1 MTQSLYADLPEGCY
15 PPLPPAK
22 GGVFL
27 REGDKGAKC
36 LTHWNDVHGY
46 LDQLPSHA
54 IPGQKALI
62 AGDYTVFVWQDK
74 QWVELPDES
83 AHVKACIERGNFCAL
98 KINYIDV
105 PDVSLEAGITFGGKN
120 RREWT
125 IGNWI
130 AHLGGRINK
139 DGYLEFGSI
148 YAFNMMLAQMLRAD
162 FKGGEENIRITI
174 DGGTD
179 AMKAAM
185 AMLVAGSLGEKHTT
199 PGKHLTELIDKVN
212 NEPVDLNSIA
222 EQTRIIG
229 ETDIIIDVLP
239 SLRR

>member
-1 MTQSLYADLPEGCY
+1 MTDERYKDLPEGCH
-15 PPLPPAK
+15 PPLPPYRGAI
-22 GGVFL
+22 FL
-27 REGDKGAKC
+27 REGNRETRY
-36 LTHWNDVHGY
+36 LTSWNNIHEY
-46 LDQLPSHA
+46 LDQLPGNA

-62 AGDYTVFVWQDK
+62 AGDHTIWVWQES

-83 AHVKACIERGNFCAL
+83 AYVKDCIKRGHFNAMD
-98 KINYIDV
+98 INYIKV

-130 AHLGGRINK
+130 SHLGGRINK

-179 AMKAAM
+179 SMKAAV
-185 AMLVAGSLGEKHTT
+185 AMLVAGSLGDKHFT
-199 PGKHLTELIDKVN
+199 PGQNLSALMDKVN
-212 NEPVDLNSIA
+212 NKPVDLTSIA
-222 EQTRIIG
+222 EQARAIG
-229 ETDIIIDVLP
+229 ETEVIIDILP
-239 SLRR
+239 ALRR